1 MTLSMLGGEVI
12 EGTAKIVNEAI
23 KDSLQVYLIIN
34 NCAGGN
40 APLLAKQ
47 SPPAF
52 IQRSRRGS
60 FEPLN

>member
-40 APLLAKQ
+40 AP
-47 SPPAF
+47 PARQT
-52 IQRSRRGS
+52 ITARLHSEKPQRL
-60 FEPLN
+60 F